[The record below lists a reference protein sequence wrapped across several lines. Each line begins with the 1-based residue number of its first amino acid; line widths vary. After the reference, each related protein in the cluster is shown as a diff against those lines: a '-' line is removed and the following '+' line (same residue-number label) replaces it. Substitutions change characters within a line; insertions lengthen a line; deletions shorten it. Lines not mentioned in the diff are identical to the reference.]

1 MSAKLKVWEL
11 QPNEHLI
18 KEADAYYITTRLG
31 FLPKPN
37 PGKLHVTDQRVLFT
51 DLLTLFFDY
60 PLNQILSFS
69 VGMGNTIT
77 LATDD
82 GKTHKITG
90 MFNKKLIQAM
100 EQAGVKKA

>member
-11 QPNEHLI
+11 QPNEHII
-18 KEADAYYITTRLG
+18 KEADASYITTRLG

-69 VGMGNTIT
+69 VG
-77 LATDD
+77 D
-82 GKTHKITG
+82 GQHHHPCHRRRQ
-90 MFNKKLIQAM
+90 NP
-100 EQAGVKKA
+100 